1 MAIVGGVRD
10 RSSERQRQEHA
21 GLQAKGAWSM
31 SETAAPPAGVGKVRK
46 DLDRAVIRFAGDSG
60 DGMQLTGEQFTTE
73 SAWAGNDIATLP
85 NFPAEIRAPAGT
97 LFGVSSFQLQFGS
110 QRVYTPGDRLDCLVA
125 MNPAALKVHL
135 RDLKTGGLLIVNT
148 SAFDKRNLDKAGYA
162 SNPLDDPTLAER
174 YRLHKVDMTGLTHKA
189 IQDLALNTKEKDRT
203 KNFFALGLVSWIYT
217 RPLEP
222 TLDWIGKRFAKNQAF
237 AEANTRVLKAGHAFG
252 ETAEIFA
259 EHYTVEPAEMAPGL
273 YRAMTGNRALA
284 WGLLA
289 AAERSKVPV
298 VYGAYPITPASSVL
312 EELAMHK
319 RFRLRTIQAEDEIAA
334 VTAAIGASFG
344 GAIGVTG
351 SSGPGI
357 ALKGEG
363 IGLAVT
369 AELPLVVL
377 NIQRAGPS
385 TGMPTK
391 TEQADLMQ
399 ALYGRN
405 SESPVVVLAPATPGD
420 CFYLAYEAV
429 RIAAKYMVPVIV
441 LSDGFLANGS
451 EPWLIPDPSTL
462 PPIEINYRTE
472 REGFFPYLRDPATL
486 ARPWVRPG
494 TPGLE
499 HRIGGI
505 EKQDVTGNISYDP
518 ENHDHMVRTRAEKVR
533 RVAQEIPPTSING
546 PATGD
551 LLVVGWGGTYGAIT
565 AAVEQAQAEGKS
577 VASIHLRH
585 LNPLPPDLGHILRE
599 YRKVLVPEIN
609 SGQLVRVIRAEY
621 LVDAVGFN
629 RVRGLPL
636 ASDEIHEAINQLL
649 GGRA

>member
-1 MAIVGGVRD
+1 VKARARGIA
-10 RSSERQRQEHA
+10 EE
-21 GLQAKGAWSM
+21 M
-31 SETAAPPAGVGKVRK
+31 SPMTETAAPVKGGQKARK
-46 DLDRAVIRFAGDSG
+46 ELNRAVIRFAGDSG

-135 RDLKTGGLLIVNT
+135 RDLKPGGLLIVNT
-148 SAFDKRNLDKAGYA
+148 ASFDDRNLTKAGYP
-162 SNPLDDPTLAER
+162 SNPLDDPALAER
-174 YRLHKVDMTGLTHKA
+174 YRLHKVDMTGLTGQA
-189 IQDLALNTKEKDRT
+189 IADLGLNAKEKDRT
-203 KNFFALGLVSWIYT
+203 NNFFALGLVSWIYT

-222 TLDWIGKRFAKNQAF
+222 TLEWIQKRFAKNAVY

-259 EHYTVEPAEMAPGL
+259 EHYDVEAAEMAPGL

-289 AAERSKVPV
+289 AAQRSRVPV
-298 VYGAYPITPASSVL
+298 VYGAYPITPASSIL
-312 EELAMHK
+312 EELALHK
-319 RFRLRTIQAEDEIAA
+319 RFRIRTIQAEDEIAA

-357 ALKGEG
+357 ALKGEA

-369 AELPLVVL
+369 AELPLVVF
-377 NIQRAGPS
+377 NIQRGGPS
-385 TGMPTK
+385 TGLPTK
-391 TEQADLMQ
+391 TEQGDLMQ

-405 SESPVVVLAPATPGD
+405 SESPVVVLAPASPGD
-420 CFYLAYEAV
+420 CFYVAYEAV
-429 RIAAKYMVPVIV
+429 RLAARYMVPVIV

-451 EPWLIPDPSTL
+451 EPWLIPDPDTL
-462 PPIEINYRTE
+462 PPIDIQFRTE
-472 REGFFPYLRDPATL
+472 REGFFPYLRDAATL
-486 ARPWVRPG
+486 ARPWARPG

-499 HRIGGI
+499 HRIGGL
-505 EKQDVTGNISYDP
+505 EKQDVTGNISYDA
-518 ENHDHMVRTRAEKVR
+518 ENHDHMVRMRAEKVR
-533 RVAQEIPPTSING
+533 RVAQEIPPTTING

-565 AAVEQAQAEGKS
+565 AAVERAQLAGQS

-609 SGQLVRVIRAEY
+609 SGQLVRVLRAEY

-636 ASDEIHEAINQLL
+636 PTDEIHEAINQLL
-649 GGRA
+649 GSQS

>member
-1 MAIVGGVRD
+1 MSDTMTPVSRA
-10 RSSERQRQEHA
+10 EKQRRE
-21 GLQAKGAWSM
+21 L
-31 SETAAPPAGVGKVRK
+31 E
-46 DLDRAVIRFAGDSG
+46 RAVVRFAGDSG

-73 SAWAGNDIATLP
+73 SAWAGNDVSTLP
-85 NFPAEIRAPAGT
+85 NYPAEIRAPAGT

-135 RDLKTGGLLIVNT
+135 HDLKPGGLLIVNT
-148 SAFDKRNLDKAGYA
+148 NAFDKRNFDKAGYA
-162 SNPLDDPTLAER
+162 QSPLDDPALAER
-174 YRLHKVDMTGLTHKA
+174 YRLHNVEMTALTLEA
-189 IQDLALNTKEKDRT
+189 IKDLNLNQKEKERT

-222 TLDWIGKRFAKNQAF
+222 TLDWIKKKFAKNPVI

-259 EHYTVEPAEMAPGL
+259 EHYTVEAAELPPGL

-289 AAERSKVPV
+289 AAERSKLTI
-298 VYGAYPITPASSVL
+298 VYGAYPITPASSIL
-312 EELAMHK
+312 EELAQHK
-319 RFRLRTIQAEDEIAA
+319 RFRIRTIQAEDEIAA

-357 ALKGEG
+357 ALKGEA
-363 IGLAVT
+363 IGLAVM
-369 AELPLVVL
+369 AELPLVVFD
-377 NIQRAGPS
+377 IQRGGPS
-385 TGMPTK
+385 TGLPTK

-420 CFYLAYEAV
+420 CFYIAYEAV
-429 RIAAKYMVPVIV
+429 RLAVKYMVPVIV

-451 EPWLIPDPSTL
+451 EPWLIPDVSTL
-462 PPIEINYRTE
+462 PSIEVRFRTE
-472 REGFFPYLRDPATL
+472 PEGFFPYLRDAATL

-518 ENHDHMVRTRAEKVR
+518 ENHEHMVRTRAEKVR
-533 RVAQEIPPTSING
+533 RVAQEIPPTTING
-546 PATGD
+546 SATGD

-565 AAVEQAQAEGKS
+565 AAVARAQAEGRS
-577 VASIHLRH
+577 VASIHLRY
-585 LNPLPPDLGHILRE
+585 LNPLPPDLGHLLRE
-599 YRKVLVPEIN
+599 YRRVLVPEIN
-609 SGQLVRVIRAEY
+609 SGQLVRVLRAEY

-636 ASDEIHEAINQLL
+636 SSEEIYDAICQLS
-649 GGRA
+649 GSQ

>member
-1 MAIVGGVRD
+1 
-10 RSSERQRQEHA
+10 
-21 GLQAKGAWSM
+21 M
-31 SETAAPPAGVGKVRK
+31 SETATPVKGAGKTRK
-46 DLDRAVIRFAGDSG
+46 ELDRAVIRFAGDSG

-73 SAWAGNDIATLP
+73 SAWAGNDLATLP

-135 RDLKTGGLLIVNT
+135 SDLKPGGLLIVNT
-148 SAFDKRNLDKAGYA
+148 AAFEKRNLDKAGYA
-162 SNPLDDPTLAER
+162 ANPLDEPALAER
-174 YRLHKVDMTGLTHKA
+174 YRLHKVDMSGLTHQA
-189 IQDLALNTKEKDRT
+189 IADLKLDTKEKDRT

-222 TLDWIGKRFAKNQAF
+222 TLDWINKKFAKSAAI

-252 ETAEIFA
+252 ETAEFF
-259 EHYTVEPAEMAPGL
+259 EESYRVEPAEMAPGL

-289 AAERSKVPV
+289 AAQRSTLPV

-319 RFRLRTIQAEDEIAA
+319 RFRVRTIQAEDEIAA
-334 VTAAIGASFG
+334 ATAAIGASFG
-344 GAIGVTG
+344 GAIGVTC

-357 ALKGEG
+357 ALKGEA

-369 AELPLVVL
+369 AELPLVIF

-405 SESPVVVLAPATPGD
+405 SESPIVVLAPATPGD
-420 CFYLAYEAV
+420 CFYIAYEAV
-429 RIAAKYMVPVIV
+429 RIAVKYMVPVMV

-451 EPWLIPDPSTL
+451 EPWLIPDPTTL
-462 PPIEINYRTE
+462 PPIDVHFRTE
-472 REGFFPYLRDPATL
+472 TEGFFPYLRDPATL
-486 ARPWVRPG
+486 ARPWVQPG

-533 RVAQEIPPTSING
+533 RVGQEIPPTSING

-551 LLVVGWGGTYGAIT
+551 LLVVGWGGTYGSIT
-565 AAVEQAQAEGKS
+565 AAVERAQAAGKS

-609 SGQLVRVIRAEY
+609 SGQLVRVLRAEY

-636 ASDEIHEAINQLL
+636 ASDEIQDAINQLT
-649 GGRA
+649 GSQK

>member
-1 MAIVGGVRD
+1 MT
-10 RSSERQRQEHA
+10 
-21 GLQAKGAWSM
+21 
-31 SETAAPPAGVGKVRK
+31 ETAAPATGVQKPRR

-73 SAWAGNDIATLP
+73 SAWAGNDISTLP

-148 SAFDKRNLDKAGYA
+148 AAFDKRNLDKAGYA
-162 SNPLDDPTLAER
+162 SDPLEDTALGER
-174 YRLHKVDMTGLTHKA
+174 YRLHKVDMSGLTHEA
-189 IQDLALNTKEKDRT
+189 IKDLPLNTKEKDRT

-222 TLDWIGKRFAKNQAF
+222 TLEWITKKFAKSEAIAQ
-237 AEANTRVLKAGHAFG
+237 ANTRVLKAGHAYG
-252 ETAEIFA
+252 ETAEIFS
-259 EHYTVEPAEMAPGL
+259 EHYQVEPAEMAPGL
-273 YRAMTGNRALA
+273 YRAMTGNQAIA

-289 AAERSKVPV
+289 AAQRSTLPV
-298 VYGAYPITPASSVL
+298 VYGAYPITPASGIL
-312 EELAMHK
+312 EALAMHK
-319 RFRLRTIQAEDEIAA
+319 RFRIRTIQAEDEIAA
-334 VTAAIGASFG
+334 VTAAIGAAFG
-344 GAIGVTG
+344 GCIGVTA

-357 ALKGEG
+357 ALKSEG

-369 AELPLVVL
+369 AELPLVIFD
-377 NIQRAGPS
+377 IQRGGPS
-385 TGMPTK
+385 TGLPTK

-405 SESPVVVLAPATPGD
+405 SESPIVVLAPASAGD
-420 CFYLAYEAV
+420 CFYIAYEAV
-429 RIAAKYMVPVIV
+429 RIAVKYMVPVMV
-441 LSDGFLANGS
+441 LSDGYLANGS
-451 EPWLIPDPSTL
+451 EPWLIPDPETL
-462 PPIEINYRTE
+462 PPIDVQFRTE
-472 REGFFPYLRDPATL
+472 KEGFFPYLRDPATL

-518 ENHDHMVRTRAEKVR
+518 DNHDHMVRTRAEKVR

-551 LLVVGWGGTYGAIT
+551 LIVVGWGGTYGAIT
-565 AAVEQAQAEGKS
+565 SAVERAQAEGKS

-609 SGQLVRVIRAEY
+609 SGQLVRVLRAEY

-636 ASDEIHEAINQLL
+636 ASEEIHEAINQLI
-649 GGRA
+649 GGQA

>member
-1 MAIVGGVRD
+1 MT
-10 RSSERQRQEHA
+10 E
-21 GLQAKGAWSM
+21 L
-31 SETAAPPAGVGKVRK
+31 AAPVTGAENMRK
-46 DLDRAVIRFAGDSG
+46 DLNRAVIRFAGDSG
-60 DGMQLTGEQFTTE
+60 YGRQRTGEEFT
-73 SAWAGNDIATLP
+73 AGAGGAGNHIATLP
-85 NFPAEIRAPAGT
+85 NFRAEIRAPAGT
-97 LFGVSSFQLQFGS
+97 LLGVSSFQLQFGS

-135 RDLKTGGLLIVNT
+135 RDLKPGGLLIVNT
-148 SAFDKRNLDKAGYA
+148 NAFDKRNLDKAGYP
-162 SNPLDDPTLAER
+162 SDPLEDPALSER
-174 YRLHKVDMTGLTHKA
+174 YRLQRVDMTALTHEA
-189 IQDLALNTKEKDRT
+189 IKDLALNTKEKDRT

-222 TLDWIGKRFAKNQAF
+222 TLDWIKKKFAKTPAF
-237 AEANTRVLKAGHAFG
+237 LEANTRVLKAGHAFG
-252 ETAEIFA
+252 ETAEIFG
-259 EHYTVEPAEMAPGL
+259 EHYTVEAADLPAGL

-289 AAERSKVPV
+289 AAERSKLPI

-319 RFRLRTIQAEDEIAA
+319 RFRIRTIQAEDEIAA
-334 VTAAIGASFG
+334 VTAAIGAAFG

-369 AELPLVVL
+369 AELPLVVF

-420 CFYLAYEAV
+420 CFYVAYEAV

-451 EPWLIPDPSTL
+451 EPWLIPDASTL
-462 PPIEINYRTE
+462 PPIEVHFRAET
-472 REGFFPYLRDPATL
+472 EGFFPYLRDAATL
-486 ARPWVRPG
+486 ARPWVKPG

-518 ENHDHMVRTRAEKVR
+518 ENHDHMVRQSAEKER

-565 AAVEQAQAEGKS
+565 AAVERAQADGKS

-599 YRKVLVPEIN
+599 YRKVMVPEIN
-609 SGQLVRVIRAEY
+609 SGQLVRVLRAEY

-636 ASDEIHEAINQLL
+636 ASEEILEAINQLL
-649 GGRA
+649 GSK

>member
-1 MAIVGGVRD
+1 
-10 RSSERQRQEHA
+10 
-21 GLQAKGAWSM
+21 M
-31 SETAAPPAGVGKVRK
+31 SETATPVKGAGKVRK
-46 DLDRAVIRFAGDSG
+46 ELNRAVIRFAGDSG

-135 RDLKTGGLLIVNT
+135 SDLKPGGLLIVNT
-148 SAFDKRNLDKAGYA
+148 AAFEKRNLDKAGYA
-162 SNPLDDPTLAER
+162 GNPLDDPALAER
-174 YRLHKVDMTGLTHKA
+174 YRLHKVDMTGLTLKA
-189 IQDLALNTKEKDRT
+189 IADLPLNTKEKDRT

-222 TLDWIGKRFAKNQAF
+222 TLDWITKKFAKNATV

-252 ETAEIFA
+252 ETAEFF
-259 EHYTVEPAEMAPGL
+259 EESYTVEPAEMTPGL

-289 AAERSKVPV
+289 AAQRSTLPV

-319 RFRLRTIQAEDEIAA
+319 RFRIRTIQAEDEIAA
-334 VTAAIGASFG
+334 ATAAIGAAFG
-344 GAIGVTG
+344 GAIGVTC

-357 ALKGEG
+357 ALKGEA

-369 AELPLVVL
+369 AELPLVIL

-405 SESPVVVLAPATPGD
+405 SESPIVVLAPATPGD
-420 CFYLAYEAV
+420 CFYVAYEAV
-429 RIAAKYMVPVIV
+429 RIAVKYMVPVMV

-451 EPWLIPDPSTL
+451 EPWLIPDPATL
-462 PPIEINYRTE
+462 PPIDVHFRTE
-472 REGFFPYLRDPATL
+472 KEGFFPYLRDPATL

-499 HRIGGI
+499 HRIGGL

-518 ENHDHMVRTRAEKVR
+518 ENHDHMVKTRAEKVR

-551 LLVVGWGGTYGAIT
+551 VLVVGWGGTYGSIT
-565 AAVEQAQAEGKS
+565 AAVERAQAAGRS

-599 YRKVLVPEIN
+599 YRRVLVPEIN
-609 SGQLVRVIRAEY
+609 SGQLVRVLRAEY

-636 ASDEIHEAINQLL
+636 ASEDIHDAINQLT
-649 GGRA
+649 GSQK

>member
-1 MAIVGGVRD
+1 
-10 RSSERQRQEHA
+10 
-21 GLQAKGAWSM
+21 M
-31 SETAAPPAGVGKVRK
+31 SETVAPARTAAKQLRE
-46 DLDRAVIRFAGDSG
+46 LDRAVVRFAGDSG

-125 MNPAALKVHL
+125 MNPAALKVHVS
-135 RDLKTGGLLIVNT
+135 DLKPGGLLIVNT
-148 SAFDKRNLDKAGYA
+148 NAFDKRNLDKAGYP
-162 SNPLDDPTLAER
+162 SNPLDDPALAER
-174 YRLHKVDMTGLTHKA
+174 YRLHKVDMTALTLEA
-189 IQDLALNTKEKDRT
+189 IKDLALNQKEKERT
-203 KNFFALGLVSWIYT
+203 KNFFALGVVSWIYT

-222 TLDWIGKRFAKNQAF
+222 TLEWIKRKFAKNQVI
-237 AEANTRVLKAGHAFG
+237 AEANARVLKAGHAFG

-259 EHYTVEPAEMAPGL
+259 EHYAVEAAELPPGL

-289 AAERSKVPV
+289 AAQRSKLPV
-298 VYGAYPITPASSVL
+298 VYGAYPITPASGIL

-319 RFRLRTIQAEDEIAA
+319 RFRIRTIQAEDEIAA
-334 VTAAIGASFG
+334 VTAVIGAAFG

-357 ALKGEG
+357 ALKGEA

-369 AELPLVVL
+369 SELPLVVF

-420 CFYLAYEAV
+420 CFYIAYEAV
-429 RIAAKYMVPVIV
+429 RIATKYMVPVIV

-451 EPWLIPDPSTL
+451 EPWPIPDVNSL
-462 PPIEINYRTE
+462 PPIDVQFRTE
-472 REGFFPYLRDPATL
+472 QAGFFPYLRDPATL

-518 ENHDHMVRTRAEKVR
+518 DNHDHMVRTRAEKVR

-565 AAVEQAQAEGKS
+565 AAVERAQMEEKS
-577 VASIHLRH
+577 VASVHLRY

-609 SGQLVRVIRAEY
+609 SGQLVRVLRAEY

-636 ASDEIHEAINQLL
+636 ATDEIYETIKQLL
-649 GGRA
+649 ESAS

>member
-1 MAIVGGVRD
+1 
-10 RSSERQRQEHA
+10 
-21 GLQAKGAWSM
+21 M
-31 SETAAPPAGVGKVRK
+31 SEMVAPVQGVAKEIK
-46 DLDRAVIRFAGDSG
+46 ELDRAVIRFAGDSG

-73 SAWAGNDIATLP
+73 SAVAGNDIATLP

-135 RDLKTGGLLIVNT
+135 RDLKPGGLLIVNT
-148 SAFDKRNLDKAGYA
+148 AAYDKRNLDKAGYP
-162 SNPLDDPTLAER
+162 SNPLDDPALAER
-174 YRLHKVDMTGLTHKA
+174 YRLHKVDMSALTHEA
-189 IQDLALNTKEKDRT
+189 IKDLPLNTKEKDRT

-222 TLDWIGKRFAKNQAF
+222 TLDWINKKFAKRPDI
-237 AEANTRVLKAGHAFG
+237 AEANVRVLKAGHAFG
-252 ETAEIFA
+252 ETAEIFG
-259 EHYTVEPAEMAPGL
+259 EHYSVEAADMPPGL

-289 AAERSKVPV
+289 AAQRSALPV
-298 VYGAYPITPASSVL
+298 VYGAYPITPASSIL

-319 RFRLRTIQAEDEIAA
+319 RFRIRTIQAEDEIAA
-334 VTAAIGASFG
+334 VTAAIGAAFG

-357 ALKGEG
+357 ALKSEG

-369 AELPLVVL
+369 AELPLVVID
-377 NIQRAGPS
+377 IQRGGPS
-385 TGMPTK
+385 TGLPTK

-405 SESPVVVLAPATPGD
+405 SEAPVVVLAPATPGD
-420 CFYLAYEAV
+420 CFYIAYEAV
-429 RIAAKYMVPVIV
+429 RIAVKYMVPVFV

-451 EPWLIPDPSTL
+451 EPWLIPDVSTL
-462 PPIEINYRTE
+462 PPIDVQFRTE
-472 REGFFPYLRDPATL
+472 REGFFPYLRDTATL
-486 ARPWVRPG
+486 ARPWVKPG

-518 ENHDHMVRTRAEKVR
+518 ENHDHMVRQRAEKVR

-565 AAVEQAQAEGKS
+565 AAVERAHAEGKP
-577 VASIHLRH
+577 VAQVHLRH

-599 YRKVLVPEIN
+599 YRRVLVPEIN
-609 SGQLVRVIRAEY
+609 SGQLVRVLRAEY
-621 LVDAVGFN
+621 MVDAVGFN

-636 ASDEIHEAINQLL
+636 ASEEISEAIDQLL
-649 GGRA
+649 GSA

>member
-1 MAIVGGVRD
+1 
-10 RSSERQRQEHA
+10 
-21 GLQAKGAWSM
+21 M
-31 SETAAPPAGVGKVRK
+31 SETAA
-46 DLDRAVIRFAGDSG
+46 RAVTAPKPRRDLARAVVRFAGDSG
-60 DGMQLTGEQFTTE
+60 DGMQLTGEQFTLE
-73 SAWAGNDIATLP
+73 SAVAGSDLATLP

-135 RDLKTGGLLIVNT
+135 DDLKPGGLLIINT
-148 SAFDKRNLDKAGYA
+148 TAFDRRNLDKAGYA
-162 SNPLDDPTLAER
+162 ANPLDDPTLAER
-174 YRLHKVDMTGLTHKA
+174 YRLHKVDMTALTLEA
-189 IQDLALNTKEKDRT
+189 IQDLPLNTKEKDRT

-217 RPLEP
+217 RPLDP
-222 TLDWIGKRFAKNQAF
+222 TLDWIKRKFAKNATI
-237 AEANTRVLKAGHAFG
+237 AEANARVLKAGHAFG
-252 ETAEIFA
+252 ETAEIFS
-259 EHYTVEPAEMAPGL
+259 ECYQLEPAEMAPGL

-289 AAERSKVPV
+289 AAERSKVPI
-298 VYGAYPITPASSVL
+298 VYGAYPITPASGIL

-319 RFRLRTIQAEDEIAA
+319 RFRIRTIQAEDEIAA
-334 VTAAIGASFG
+334 ASAAIGASFG
-344 GAIGVTG
+344 GAVGVTA

-357 ALKGEG
+357 ALKGEA

-369 AELPLVVL
+369 AELPLVIFD
-377 NIQRAGPS
+377 IQRGGPS
-385 TGMPTK
+385 TGLPTK

-405 SESPVVVLAPATPGD
+405 SEAPVVVLAPATPGD
-420 CFYLAYEAV
+420 CFFIAYEAV
-429 RIAAKYMVPVIV
+429 RIATKYMVPVMV

-451 EPWLIPDPSTL
+451 EPWRIPDPSTL
-462 PPIEINYRTE
+462 PPIEVHFRTDPN
-472 REGFFPYLRDPATL
+472 GFFPYLRDPATL
-486 ARPWVRPG
+486 GRPWVRPG

-505 EKQDVTGNISYDP
+505 EKQDGTGDISYDP
-518 ENHDHMVRTRAEKVR
+518 DNHDHMVRTRAEKVR

-565 AAVEQAQAEGKS
+565 AAVERSQADGKA
-577 VASIHLRH
+577 VASVHLRH

-599 YRKVLVPEIN
+599 YRRVLVPEIN
-609 SGQLVRVIRAEY
+609 SGQLVRVLRAEY

-636 ASDEIHEAINQLL
+636 ATEDICDTINQLVE
-649 GGRA
+649 GH

>member
-1 MAIVGGVRD
+1 
-10 RSSERQRQEHA
+10 
-21 GLQAKGAWSM
+21 M
-31 SETAAPPAGVGKVRK
+31 SETAATAVAQKPRRT
-46 DLDRAVIRFAGDSG
+46 LTRAVIRFAGDSG
-60 DGMQLTGEQFTTE
+60 DGMQVTGEQFTTE
-73 SAWAGNDIATLP
+73 AAWAGNDISTLP

-110 QRVYTPGDRLDCLVA
+110 QRVYTPGDQLDALVA

-135 RDLKTGGLLIVNT
+135 PDLKPGGILVVNT
-148 SAFDKRNLDKAGYA
+148 AAFDQRNMDKAGYA
-162 SNPLDDPTLAER
+162 KNPLEDAALAEK
-174 YRLHKVDMTGLTHKA
+174 YRLYQVDISGMTMKA
-189 IQDLALNTKEKDRT
+189 LEDLPLNAKEKERC

-217 RPLEP
+217 RPLDP
-222 TLDWIGKRFAKNQAF
+222 TLDAIKKRFAKNQTYV
-237 AEANTRVLKAGHAFG
+237 EANTRVLKAGHAFG
-252 ETAEIFA
+252 ETAEMFA
-259 EHYTVEPAEMAPGL
+259 EHYGVEAAEMPPGV
-273 YRAMTGNRALA
+273 YRSMTGNRALA

-289 AAERSKVPV
+289 AAQRTQVPV
-298 VYGAYPITPASSVL
+298 VFGAYPITPASSIL
-312 EELAMHK
+312 EELALHK
-319 RFRLRTIQAEDEIAA
+319 RFRVRTFQAEDEIAA
-334 VTAAIGASFG
+334 ATSVIGAAFG
-344 GAIGVTG
+344 GAIGVTA

-357 ALKGEG
+357 ALKGEA

-369 AELPLVVL
+369 AELPLVVFD
-377 NIQRAGPS
+377 IQRGGPS
-385 TGMPTK
+385 TGLPTK

-405 SESPVVVLAPATPGD
+405 SESPVVVIAPCTPGD
-420 CFYLAYEAV
+420 CFYVAYEAV
-429 RIAAKYMVPVIV
+429 RIAIKYMVPVMV
-441 LSDGFLANGS
+441 LSDGYLANGS
-451 EPWLIPDPSTL
+451 EPWLIPDAKTL
-462 PPIEINYRTE
+462 PDIPVAFRTE
-472 REGFFPYLRDPATL
+472 TQGFAPYLRDPATL

-499 HRIGGI
+499 HRIGGL
-505 EKQDVTGNISYDP
+505 EKQDVTGNLNYEP

-565 AAVEQAQAEGKS
+565 AAVEQAQTAGKS
-577 VASIHLRH
+577 VASVHLRH

-609 SGQLVRVIRAEY
+609 SGQLVRVLRAEY

-636 ASDEIHEAINQLL
+636 ASEEIFEAINQLL
-649 GGRA
+649 GGTA

>member
-1 MAIVGGVRD
+1 MSQTVAPVKGV
-10 RSSERQRQEHA
+10 
-21 GLQAKGAWSM
+21 AK
-31 SETAAPPAGVGKVRK
+31 EIKE
-46 DLDRAVIRFAGDSG
+46 LDRAVIRFAGDSG

-73 SAWAGNDIATLP
+73 SAVAGNDIATLP

-135 RDLKTGGLLIVNT
+135 RDLKPGGLLIVNT
-148 SAFDKRNLDKAGYA
+148 SAYDKRNLDKAGYP
-162 SNPLDDPTLAER
+162 SNPLDDPALAER
-174 YRLHKVDMTGLTHKA
+174 YRLHKVDMSALTHGA
-189 IQDLALNTKEKDRT
+189 IKDLPLNTKEKDRT

-217 RPLEP
+217 RPLDP
-222 TLDWIGKRFAKNQAF
+222 TLDWINKKFAKRSDI
-237 AEANTRVLKAGHAFG
+237 AEANIRVLKAGHAFG
-252 ETAEIFA
+252 ETAEIFG
-259 EHYTVEPAEMAPGL
+259 EHYTVEAADMPPGL

-289 AAERSKVPV
+289 AAERSSVPI
-298 VYGAYPITPASSVL
+298 VYGAYPITPASSIL

-319 RFRLRTIQAEDEIAA
+319 RFRIRTIQAEDEIAA

-344 GAIGVTG
+344 GAVGVTG

-357 ALKGEG
+357 ALKSEA

-369 AELPLVVL
+369 AELPLVIFD
-377 NIQRAGPS
+377 IQRGGPS
-385 TGMPTK
+385 TGLPTK

-405 SESPVVVLAPATPGD
+405 SEAPCVVLAPATPGD
-420 CFYLAYEAV
+420 CFYVAYEAI
-429 RIAAKYMVPVIV
+429 RIAAKYMVPVFV

-451 EPWLIPDPSTL
+451 EPWLIPDVSTL
-462 PPIEINYRTE
+462 PPIDVQFRTE
-472 REGFFPYLRDPATL
+472 TEGFFPYLRDPATL
-486 ARPWVRPG
+486 ARPWVKPG

-518 ENHDHMVRTRAEKVR
+518 ENHDHMVRMRAEKVR

-565 AAVEQAQAEGKS
+565 AAVERAQEEGKS
-577 VASIHLRH
+577 VAQIHLRH

-609 SGQLVRVIRAEY
+609 SGQLVRVLRAEY
-621 LVDAVGFN
+621 MVDAVGFN
-629 RVRGLPL
+629 KVRGLPL
-636 ASDEIHEAINQLL
+636 ASDEILEAITQLL
-649 GGRA
+649 EKS

>member
-1 MAIVGGVRD
+1 
-10 RSSERQRQEHA
+10 
-21 GLQAKGAWSM
+21 M
-31 SETAAPPAGVGKVRK
+31 SETATPVKGAGKARK
-46 DLDRAVIRFAGDSG
+46 ELDRAVIRFAGDSG

-73 SAWAGNDIATLP
+73 SAWAGNDLATLP

-135 RDLKTGGLLIVNT
+135 SDLKPGGLLIVNT
-148 SAFDKRNLDKAGYA
+148 AAYEKRNLDKAGYA
-162 SNPLDDPTLAER
+162 SNPLDDPALAER
-174 YRLHKVDMTGLTHKA
+174 YRLHKVDMSGLTHQA
-189 IQDLALNTKEKDRT
+189 ITDLKLDTKEKDRT

-222 TLDWIGKRFAKNQAF
+222 TLDWITKKFAKSEAI

-252 ETAEIFA
+252 ETAELFEESYRI
-259 EHYTVEPAEMAPGL
+259 EPAEMAPGL

-289 AAERSKVPV
+289 AAQRSTLTV

-319 RFRLRTIQAEDEIAA
+319 RFRVRTIQAEDEIAA
-334 VTAAIGASFG
+334 ATAAIGAAFG
-344 GAIGVTG
+344 GAIGVTC

-357 ALKGEG
+357 ALKGEA

-369 AELPLVVL
+369 AELPLVIF

-405 SESPVVVLAPATPGD
+405 SESPIVVLAPATPGD
-420 CFYLAYEAV
+420 CFYVAYEAV
-429 RIAAKYMVPVIV
+429 RIAVKYMVPVMV

-451 EPWLIPDPSTL
+451 EPWLIPDPATL
-462 PPIEINYRTE
+462 PPIDVHFRTE
-472 REGFFPYLRDPATL
+472 QEGFFPYLRDPATL

-518 ENHDHMVRTRAEKVR
+518 DNHDHMVRTRAEKVR
-533 RVAQEIPPTSING
+533 RVGQEIPPTSING

-551 LLVVGWGGTYGAIT
+551 LLVVGWGGTYGSIT
-565 AAVEQAQAEGKS
+565 AAVERAQAAGKS

-609 SGQLVRVIRAEY
+609 SGQLVRVLRAEY

-636 ASDEIHEAINQLL
+636 ASDEIQDAINQLT
-649 GGRA
+649 GSQP

>member
-1 MAIVGGVRD
+1 MGQIATPATGVEK
-10 RSSERQRQEHA
+10 S
-21 GLQAKGAWSM
+21 
-31 SETAAPPAGVGKVRK
+31 RK
-46 DLDRAVIRFAGDSG
+46 ALDRAVIRFAGDSG

-73 SAWAGNDIATLP
+73 SAWAGNDLATLP

-125 MNPAALKVHL
+125 MNPAALKGHL
-135 RDLKTGGLLIVNT
+135 RDLKPGGLLIVNT
-148 SAFDKRNLDKAGYA
+148 AAYDKRKLDM
-162 SNPLDDPTLAER
+162 S
-174 YRLHKVDMTGLTHKA
+174 GLTHEA
-189 IQDLALNTKEKDRT
+189 IKDLPLNTKEKDRT

-222 TLDWIGKRFAKNQAF
+222 TLDWINKKFAKSMDI

-252 ETAEIFA
+252 ETAEIFG
-259 EHYTVEPAEMAPGL
+259 EHYTVDAADMAPGL

-289 AAERSKVPV
+289 AAQRSKIPL
-298 VYGAYPITPASSVL
+298 VYGAYPITPASGIL

-319 RFRLRTIQAEDEIAA
+319 RFRIRTIQAEDEIAA

-369 AELPLVVL
+369 AELPLVIFD
-377 NIQRAGPS
+377 IQRAGPS

-405 SESPVVVLAPATPGD
+405 SESPVAVLAPATPGD
-420 CFYLAYEAV
+420 CFYVAYEAV
-429 RIAAKYMVPVIV
+429 RIAAKYMMPVIV

-451 EPWLIPDPSTL
+451 EPWLIPDVNTL
-462 PPIEINYRTE
+462 PPIEIQFRTSAD
-472 REGFFPYLRDPATL
+472 GFFPYLRDPATL

-518 ENHDHMVRTRAEKVR
+518 ENHDHMVKTRAEKVR
-533 RVAQEIPPTSING
+533 RVAQEIPPTTING

-551 LLVVGWGGTYGAIT
+551 VLVVGWGGTYGAIT
-565 AAVEQAQAEGKS
+565 AAVERAQTEGKA
-577 VASIHLRH
+577 VASVHLRY
-585 LNPLPPDLGHILRE
+585 LNPLPPDLGQIVRE

-609 SGQLVRVIRAEY
+609 SGQLVRVLRAEY

-636 ASDEIHEAINQLL
+636 ASEEILDAINQLVESK
-649 GGRA
+649 A

>member
-1 MAIVGGVRD
+1 
-10 RSSERQRQEHA
+10 
-21 GLQAKGAWSM
+21 M
-31 SETAAPPAGVGKVRK
+31 SETVAPVRTAAKQLRE
-46 DLDRAVIRFAGDSG
+46 LDRAVVRFAGDSG

-135 RDLKTGGLLIVNT
+135 SDLKPGGLLIVNT
-148 SAFDKRNLDKAGYA
+148 NAFDKRNLDKAGYP
-162 SNPLDDPTLAER
+162 SNPLDDPALAER
-174 YRLHKVDMTGLTHKA
+174 YRLHKVDMTALTLEA
-189 IQDLALNTKEKDRT
+189 IKDLSLNQKEKERT
-203 KNFFALGLVSWIYT
+203 KNFFALGVVSWIYT

-222 TLDWIGKRFAKNQAF
+222 TLEWIKKKFAKNQVI
-237 AEANTRVLKAGHAFG
+237 AEANARVLKAGHAFG

-259 EHYTVEPAEMAPGL
+259 EHYAVEAAELPPGL

-289 AAERSKVPV
+289 AAQRSKLPV
-298 VYGAYPITPASSVL
+298 VYGAYPITPASGIL

-319 RFRLRTIQAEDEIAA
+319 RFRIRTIQAEDEIAA

-344 GAIGVTG
+344 GAIGVTA

-369 AELPLVVL
+369 AELPLVIFD
-377 NIQRAGPS
+377 IQRGGPS
-385 TGMPTK
+385 TGLPTK

-420 CFYLAYEAV
+420 CFYIAYEAV
-429 RIAAKYMVPVIV
+429 RIATKYMTPVLV

-451 EPWLIPDPSTL
+451 EPWPVPDINSL
-462 PPIEINYRTE
+462 PPIDVQFRTE
-472 REGFFPYLRDPATL
+472 KEGFFPYLRDPATL

-518 ENHDHMVRTRAEKVR
+518 DNHDHMVRMRAEKVR

-565 AAVEQAQAEGKS
+565 AAVERTQLEGKS
-577 VASIHLRH
+577 VASVHLRY
-585 LNPLPPDLGHILRE
+585 LNPLPPDLGLILRE

-609 SGQLVRVIRAEY
+609 SGQLVRVLRAEY

-636 ASDEIHEAINQLL
+636 ATDEIYEAIKQLL
-649 GGRA
+649 GSAS

>member
-1 MAIVGGVRD
+1 MA
-10 RSSERQRQEHA
+10 
-21 GLQAKGAWSM
+21 
-31 SETAAPPAGVGKVRK
+31 ETAAPATGARK
-46 DLDRAVIRFAGDSG
+46 TRRELDRAVIRFAGDSG

-125 MNPAALKVHL
+125 MNPAALKVHV
-135 RDLKTGGLLIVNT
+135 RDLKPGGLLIVNT
-148 SAFDKRNLDKAGYA
+148 ASFDDRNLTKAGYP

-174 YRLHKVDMTGLTHKA
+174 YRLHKIDMTGLTHQA
-189 IQDLALNTKEKDRT
+189 IQDLSLNTKERDRT

-222 TLDWIGKRFAKNQAF
+222 TLEWIQKRFAKNAIY

-252 ETAEIFA
+252 ETAEIFV
-259 EHYTVEPAEMAPGL
+259 EHYAVEAAEMAPGL

-289 AAERSKVPV
+289 AAQRSKIPI

-312 EELAMHK
+312 EELALHK
-319 RFRLRTIQAEDEIAA
+319 RFRIRTIQAEDEIAA

-369 AELPLVVL
+369 AELPLVVFD
-377 NIQRAGPS
+377 IQRGGPS
-385 TGMPTK
+385 TGLPTK
-391 TEQADLMQ
+391 TEQGDLMQ

-405 SESPVVVLAPATPGD
+405 SESPVVVLAPASPGD
-420 CFYLAYEAV
+420 CFYIAYEAV
-429 RIAAKYMVPVIV
+429 RIAAKYMLPVMV

-451 EPWLIPDPSTL
+451 EPWLIPDPATL
-462 PPIEINYRTE
+462 PPIDIQFRTE
-472 REGFFPYLRDPATL
+472 KEGFFPYLRDPATL
-486 ARPWVRPG
+486 ARPWARPG

-499 HRIGGI
+499 HRIGGL
-505 EKQDVTGNISYDP
+505 EKQDVTGNISYDA
-518 ENHDHMVRTRAEKVR
+518 ENHDHMVRMRAEKVR
-533 RVAQEIPPTSING
+533 RVAQEIPPTTING

-565 AAVEQAQAEGKS
+565 AAVERAQMAGKS

-599 YRKVLVPEIN
+599 YRKILVPEIN
-609 SGQLVRVIRAEY
+609 SGQLVRVLRAEY

-629 RVRGLPL
+629 RVSGLPL
-636 ASDEIHEAINQLL
+636 ATDEIHEAITQLQ
-649 GGRA
+649 GSHS

>member
-1 MAIVGGVRD
+1 M
-10 RSSERQRQEHA
+10 SS
-21 GLQAKGAWSM
+21 M
-31 SETAAPPAGVGKVRK
+31 TETAAPVKGAQKARK
-46 DLDRAVIRFAGDSG
+46 ELERAVIRFAGDSG

-135 RDLKTGGLLIVNT
+135 RDLKPGGLLIVNT
-148 SAFDKRNLDKAGYA
+148 ASFDDRNLTKAGYP
-162 SNPLDDPTLAER
+162 SNPLDDPALAER
-174 YRLHKVDMTGLTHKA
+174 YRLHRVDMTGLTTQA
-189 IQDLALNTKEKDRT
+189 IADLGLNTKEKDRT

-222 TLDWIGKRFAKNQAF
+222 TLEWIQKRFAKNAVY

-259 EHYTVEPAEMAPGL
+259 EHYDVEAAEMAPGL

-289 AAERSKVPV
+289 AAQRSRVPV
-298 VYGAYPITPASSVL
+298 VYGAYPITPASSIL
-312 EELAMHK
+312 EELALHK
-319 RFRLRTIQAEDEIAA
+319 RFRIRTIQAEDEIAA

-357 ALKGEG
+357 ALKGEA

-369 AELPLVVL
+369 AELPLVVFD
-377 NIQRAGPS
+377 IQRGGPS
-385 TGMPTK
+385 TGLPTK
-391 TEQADLMQ
+391 TEQGDLMQ

-405 SESPVVVLAPATPGD
+405 SESPVVVLAPASPGD
-420 CFYLAYEAV
+420 CFYIAYEAV
-429 RIAAKYMVPVIV
+429 RLAARYMVPVLV

-451 EPWLIPDPSTL
+451 EPWLIPDPGTL
-462 PPIEINYRTE
+462 PPIDIEFRTE

-486 ARPWVRPG
+486 ARPWARPG

-499 HRIGGI
+499 HRIGGL

-518 ENHDHMVRTRAEKVR
+518 ENHDHMVRMRAEKVR

-565 AAVEQAQAEGKS
+565 AAVERAHLAGQS

-599 YRKVLVPEIN
+599 YRKILVPEIN
-609 SGQLVRVIRAEY
+609 SGQLVRVLRAEY

-636 ASDEIHEAINQLL
+636 ATDEIHEAINQLL
-649 GGRA
+649 ESHS

>member
-1 MAIVGGVRD
+1 MA
-10 RSSERQRQEHA
+10 
-21 GLQAKGAWSM
+21 
-31 SETAAPPAGVGKVRK
+31 ETAAPAKGAAKPRRE
-46 DLDRAVIRFAGDSG
+46 LERAVVRFAGDSG

-110 QRVYTPGDRLDCLVA
+110 QRVYTPGDRLDTLVA

-135 RDLKTGGLLIVNT
+135 SDLKPGGLLIVNT

-162 SNPLDDPTLAER
+162 QNPLDDAALAER
-174 YRLHKVDMTGLTHKA
+174 YRLHKVDMTGLTMEAQK
-189 IQDLALNTKEKDRT
+189 DLDLNAKEKDRT

-222 TLDWIGKRFAKNQAF
+222 TLEWIQKKFAKSADI

-252 ETAEIFA
+252 ETAEIFS
-259 EHYTVEPAEMAPGL
+259 EHYSIEAAEMPPGL
-273 YRAMTGNRALA
+273 YRAMIGNRALA

-289 AAERSKVPV
+289 AAERSKLPI
-298 VYGAYPITPASSVL
+298 VYGAYPITPASSIL

-319 RFRLRTIQAEDEIAA
+319 RFRIRTMQAEDEIAA
-334 VTAAIGASFG
+334 VTAAIGAAFG

-357 ALKGEG
+357 ALKSEG
-363 IGLAVT
+363 IGLAVM
-369 AELPLVVL
+369 AELPLVIF
-377 NIQRAGPS
+377 NIQRGGPS
-385 TGMPTK
+385 TGLPTK

-399 ALYGRN
+399 AMYGRN
-405 SESPVVVLAPATPGD
+405 SECPVVVIAPATPGD
-420 CFYLAYEAV
+420 CFYIAYEAV
-429 RIAAKYMVPVIV
+429 RIAAKYMVPVMV

-451 EPWLIPDPSTL
+451 EPWLIPDPATL
-462 PPIEINYRTE
+462 PPIEVEFRTDP
-472 REGFFPYLRDPATL
+472 EGFFAYLRDPATL

-551 LLVVGWGGTYGAIT
+551 LLVVGWGSTYGSIT
-565 AAVEQAQAEGKS
+565 AAVERAQADGKS
-577 VASIHLRH
+577 VAAIHLRH

-609 SGQLVRVIRAEY
+609 SGQLVRILRAEY

-636 ASDEIHEAINQLL
+636 MSDEIHDAIIQLL
-649 GGRA
+649 GDRK